1 MARNDKFYAV
11 ALTDGRT
18 GIFTDWNGAK
28 AFIATCPSSAKYK
41 KLGDRPS
48 AQDYLDAIGSMTAPV
63 PTTGGPACDPGVLLA
78 YVDGSFNPKTSVWGY
93 GVYLADPNR
102 PGFEPVEISGSGTKY
117 ADSNNAIGEVYAA
130 MTAVKRAID
139 LGYKDVLIV
148 HDHDGVQAWVTGQ
161 WDATIEM
168 TQVYRD
174 WMKKQG
180 KKIQIKFRHVKGHSG
195 DPLNELVDRLA
206 KQGCGVA

>member
-11 ALTDGRT
+11 ALIDGRT
-18 GIFTDWNGAK
+18 GIFTDWGEAQK
-28 AFIATCPSSAKYK
+28 FIQSCPSSAKYK

-48 AQDYLDAIGSMTAPV
+48 AQDYLDSIGVMTVPDAAP
-63 PTTGGPACDPGVLLA
+63 GEPACDPGVLLA

-93 GVYLADPNR
+93 GVCLTDPNK
-102 PGFEPVEISGSGTKY
+102 PGFEPIEVSGSGTKY

-130 MTAVKRAID
+130 MTAVKHAID

-168 TQVYRD
+168 TRVYRD
-174 WMKKQG
+174 WMRRQG
-180 KKIQIKFRHVKGHSG
+180 KKIGIKFRHVKGHSG
-195 DPLNELVDRLA
+195 DPLNERVDRLA